1 MGLWGFR
8 KHDRISERWPKRENG
23 DPVPPVFFQHVAGTS
38 LDVEMVINLL
48 EAYGLPVIKKYSN
61 DGEFGELMVGFA
73 GAGIDLMVPE
83 TMLEDAQNIVSGDIV
98 EEPEE

>member
-1 MGLWGFR
+1 
-8 KHDRISERWPKRENG
+8 
-23 DPVPPVFFQHVAGTS
+23 
-38 LDVEMVINLL
+38 
-48 EAYGLPVIKKYSN
+48 
-61 DGEFGELMVGFA
+61 MVGFA